1 MSHKNIKNLLT
12 ILVAVSAVTL
22 FSNSSNAAPANEGT
36 THGTFVKPNQDMNEG
51 DWKPHVGV
59 ILGMSNPEGNYDSA
73 VNYGIDIGF
82 QPYIPFGAGIEISTG
97 ESDRDANG
105 RHENMRRTLALA
117 RGTYNFGGDLAVIRH
132 SYVGGLLGPAIDDG
146 SSHNGV
152 HLGLGPII
160 GFDIPLT
167 TTDDT
172 QRGLT
177 LGANAKY
184 LFVNDAAPD
193 LFALNGVV
201 KYWF

>member
-1 MSHKNIKNLLT
+1 MSHKNTKNILT
-12 ILVAVSAVTL
+12 ILIAVSAITL
-22 FSNSSNAAPANEGT
+22 FSNTSYAAPSNEGT
-36 THGTFVKPNQDMNEG
+36 THGTFVKPTQDMSEG

-59 ILGMSNPEGNYDSA
+59 ILGMSNPEGNFNSA

-82 QPYIPFGAGIEISTG
+82 QPYIPFGAGLEISSG
-97 ESDRDANG
+97 ETHRQANG

-117 RGTYNFGGDLAVIRH
+117 RGTYNFGGDLALIRH
-132 SYVGGLLGPAIDDG
+132 SYVGALLGPTIDDG
-146 SSHNGV
+146 SSYDGV

-160 GFDIPLT
+160 GFDIPLYEE
-167 TTDDT
+167 T
-172 QRGLT
+172 QQGLT

-193 LFALNGVV
+193 LFALNGVL